1 MKDINKLAGAL
12 MALEDK
18 LISCMKCGLC
28 QAVCPVFGAT
38 MMEADVTRGKIALL
52 ENLAHKM
59 IDDPEAVN
67 EKLGRCLLC
76 GSCQANC
83 PSGVSIMDIFMN
95 ARHIVATY
103 LGLSP
108 AKKLIFRT
116 LLANPGL
123 FNTLTRLGLPFQGIV
138 MRKQNNVQGTACAP
152 LLAKLIGERHIPSL
166 PAKPLHA
173 VVGDLDTPAGQ
184 SGKRIAFFPGCMG
197 DKLYTDMAKACLK
210 VFAHH
215 GVGVFMPA
223 GLACCGMPALASGD
237 QEGAVRQIIA
247 NVDAL
252 KNGNFDY
259 IVTPCGSCTAAIKE
273 WWPELALKAPR
284 EYRAAI
290 RELAAKA
297 MDVNAFLIDA
307 LKVEAAPQK
316 ADARKVT
323 YHDSC
328 HLKKSLGISSQP
340 RSVVR
345 LNPAYELVEMAEAD
359 RCCGCGGS
367 FNLFHY
373 NISKDIGR
381 RKRNNVVNS
390 GAQVVVAG
398 CPACMMQLTDM
409 LAQNNDAITVKHPV
423 ELYAEALP

>member
-1 MKDINKLAGAL
+1 MKDINSLTNAL
-12 MALEDK
+12 MELDDK
-18 LISCMKCGLC
+18 LIACMKCGLC

-38 MMEADVTRGKIALL
+38 MLEADVTRGKIALL

-59 IDDPEAVN
+59 ISDPEAVN

-76 GSCQANC
+76 ASCQANC
-83 PSGVSIMDIFMN
+83 PSGVNIMDIFIK

-108 AKKLIFRT
+108 AKKLIFRS

-123 FNTLTRLGLPFQGIV
+123 FNTLARLGLPLQGIV
-138 MRKQNNVQGTACAP
+138 MRKQNNTQNTACAP
-152 LLAKLIGERHIPSL
+152 LLAKFLGERHIPAL

-173 VVGDLDTPAGQ
+173 TVGTLDTSVGT
-184 SGKRIAFFPGCMG
+184 SGLRVAFFPGCMG

-210 VFAHH
+210 VFAYH
-215 GVGVFMPA
+215 GVGVYMPS

-237 QEGAVRQIIA
+237 HDGARRQIIA
-247 NVDAL
+247 NVESL
-252 KNGNFDY
+252 KKKNFDH
-259 IVTPCGSCTAAIKE
+259 IVTPCGSCTATFKE
-273 WWPELALKAPR
+273 WWPELALRMPV
-284 EYRAAI
+284 EYRATV

-297 MDVNAFLIDA
+297 VDINAFLIDVLKAEA
-307 LKVEAAPQK
+307 LPHK
-316 ADARKVT
+316 AGARKVT
-323 YHDSC
+323 YHDPC

-340 RSVVR
+340 RSVIK
-345 LNPAYELVEMAEAD
+345 LNPAYELVEMPEAD

-373 NISKDIGR
+373 DLSREIGR
-381 RKRNNVVNS
+381 RKRNNVAGS
-390 GAQVVVAG
+390 GARIVAAG

-409 LAQNNDAITVKHPV
+409 LAQNKDAITVKHPV

>member
-1 MKDINKLAGAL
+1 MNDVNSLAGAL
-12 MALEDK
+12 MALDDK

-38 MMEADVTRGKIALL
+38 MLEADVTRGKIALL

-59 IDDPEAVN
+59 IADPEAVN

-76 GSCQANC
+76 GSCQASC
-83 PSGVSIMDIFMN
+83 PSGVNIMDIFMK
-95 ARHIVATY
+95 ARHIVVAY

-108 AKKLIFRT
+108 AKKLIFRS
-116 LLANPGL
+116 LLAKPGL
-123 FNTLTRLGLPFQGIV
+123 FNALTRLGLPFQGLV
-138 MRKQNNVQGTACAP
+138 MRKQNNAQDTVCAP
-152 LLAKLIGERHIPSL
+152 LLSKFIGERHIPAL

-173 VVGDLDTPAGQ
+173 SVGALDTPAGK
-184 SGKRIAFFPGCMG
+184 SGIRIAFFPGCMG
-197 DKLYTDMAKACLK
+197 DKLYTDIGKACLK

-215 GVGVFMPA
+215 GVGVYMPS
-223 GLACCGMPALASGD
+223 GLTCCGLPALASGD
-237 QEGAVRQIIA
+237 REGAIKQSAA

-252 KNGNFDY
+252 KKEKFDY
-259 IVTPCGSCTAAIKE
+259 LITPCGSCTAAIKE
-273 WWPELALKAPR
+273 WWPELAPGMPM
-284 EYRAAI
+284 EYRTAAS
-290 RELAAKA
+290 ELAAKV

-307 LKVEAAPQK
+307 LKPEAPPQK
-316 ADARKVT
+316 ADACKVT
-323 YHDSC
+323 YHDPC

-340 RSVVR
+340 RSVIK

-373 NISKDIGR
+373 KISKEIGQ
-381 RKRNNVVNS
+381 RKRSNIVNS
-390 GAQVVVAG
+390 GARIVASG

-409 LAQNNDAITVKHPV
+409 LAQNKDAVTVKHPV
-423 ELYAEALP
+423 ELYAATLP

>member
-1 MKDINKLAGAL
+1 MNDANSLAGAL

-38 MMEADVTRGKIALL
+38 MLEADVTRGKIALL

-59 IDDPEAVN
+59 IADPEAVN
-67 EKLGRCLLC
+67 EKLGRCLMC
-76 GSCQANC
+76 GSCQAGC
-83 PSGVSIMDIFMN
+83 PSGVNIMDIFMK
-95 ARHIVATY
+95 ARHIVASY

-108 AKKLIFRT
+108 AKKFIFRL

-123 FNTLTRLGLPFQGIV
+123 FNALTRLGLPFQGLV
-138 MRKQNNVQGTACAP
+138 MRKQHNTQDTVCAP
-152 LLAKLIGERHIPSL
+152 LLSKFIGERHIPAL

-173 VVGDLDTPAGQ
+173 AVGALDTPARAGI
-184 SGKRIAFFPGCMG
+184 RIAFFPGCMG
-197 DKLYTDMAKACLK
+197 DKLYTDIGKACLK

-215 GVGVFMPA
+215 GVGVYMPS
-223 GLACCGMPALASGD
+223 GLTCCGLPALASGD
-237 QEGAVRQIIA
+237 QEGAVKQMIA

-252 KNGNFDY
+252 KNGKFDY
-259 IVTPCGSCTAAIKE
+259 VVTPCGSCTAAVKE
-273 WWPELALKAPR
+273 WWPELAPAMPM
-284 EYRAAI
+284 EYRATA

-297 MDVNAFLIDA
+297 MDVNALLIDV
-307 LKVEAAPQK
+307 LKLEAPPQK
-316 ADARKVT
+316 ANASKVT
-323 YHDSC
+323 YHDPC
-328 HLKKSLGISSQP
+328 HLKKSLGVSSQP
-340 RSVVR
+340 RSVIK

-373 NISKDIGR
+373 TLSKEIGR

-390 GAQVVVAG
+390 GARIVASG

-409 LAQNNDAITVKHPV
+409 LAQNKDAVTVKHPV
-423 ELYAEALP
+423 ELYAATLP

>member
-1 MKDINKLAGAL
+1 MNDANSLAGAL

-38 MMEADVTRGKIALL
+38 MLEADVTRGKIALL

-59 IDDPEAVN
+59 IADPEAVN
-67 EKLGRCLLC
+67 EKLGRCLMC
-76 GSCQANC
+76 GSCQAGC
-83 PSGVSIMDIFMN
+83 PSGVNIMDIFMK
-95 ARHIVATY
+95 ARHIVASY

-123 FNTLTRLGLPFQGIV
+123 FNALTRLGLPFQGLV
-138 MRKQNNVQGTACAP
+138 MRKQHNTQDTVCAP
-152 LLAKLIGERHIPSL
+152 LLSKFIGERHIPAL

-173 VVGDLDTPAGQ
+173 AVGALDTPARAGI
-184 SGKRIAFFPGCMG
+184 RIAFFPGCMG
-197 DKLYTDMAKACLK
+197 DKLYTDIGKACLK

-215 GVGVFMPA
+215 GVGVYMPS
-223 GLACCGMPALASGD
+223 GLTCCGLPALASGD
-237 QEGAVRQIIA
+237 QEGAVKQMIA

-252 KNGNFDY
+252 KNGKFDY
-259 IVTPCGSCTAAIKE
+259 VVTPCGSCTAAVKE
-273 WWPELALKAPR
+273 WWPELAPAMPM
-284 EYRAAI
+284 EYRATA

-297 MDVNAFLIDA
+297 MDVNALLIDV
-307 LKVEAAPQK
+307 LKLEAPPQK
-316 ADARKVT
+316 ANASKVT
-323 YHDSC
+323 YHDPC
-328 HLKKSLGISSQP
+328 HLKKSLGVSSQP
-340 RSVVR
+340 RSVIK

-373 NISKDIGR
+373 TLSKEIGR

-390 GAQVVVAG
+390 GARIVASG

-409 LAQNNDAITVKHPV
+409 LAQNKDAVTVKHPV
-423 ELYAEALP
+423 ELYAATLP